1 MKEEQREAEETL
13 MIGNHQKLLNVERSC
28 ALILVS
34 LCLSAVLSLK
44 GKKPRMQKSLRRRLQ
59 SSQQRYVKLLMLF
72 KSWWSCYYKQGWLV
86 DHLQSTNSV
95 SVFFFAYFF
104 SNTGISIPVILLD
117 ARRLE
122 HQLLSSQRRAGL
134 NFSSNRVAKAL
145 YLRQFK
151 PNELNN

>member
-1 MKEEQREAEETL
+1 MSSYLRY
-13 MIGNHQKLLNVERSC
+13 
-28 ALILVS
+28 
-34 LCLSAVLSLK
+34 LK
-44 GKKPRMQKSLRRRLQ
+44 AGGHVITNK
-59 SSQQRYVKLLMLF
+59 V
-72 KSWWSCYYKQGWLV
+72 GWLITSSP
-86 DHLQSTNSV
+86 QIV
-95 SVFFFAYFF
+95 SVFFFSYFF